1 MCARFLVTL
10 SLVVSDPCRY
20 TVRPARPLMGP
31 AQPLMRLLALSRVQ
45 LVYPRR
51 ALEVKSSPEQ

>member
-20 TVRPARPLMGP
+20 TVRPLSP
-31 AQPLMRLLALSRVQ
+31 AQPLMRLLVLSRVQ